1 MDSTP
6 RGMAR
11 RKRREL
17 RRAWQWQNWHR
28 PGSKE
33 TSRSCLFPW
42 GIHEAAQP
50 FQVAWF
56 SASDQTMCSKFSIS
70 CEMRAFSLG
79 NCLHHKDLLGFVN
92 SPWLVS
98 MPRGLRL

>member
-1 MDSTP
+1 LDT
-6 RGMAR
+6 
-11 RKRREL
+11 
-17 RRAWQWQNWHR
+17 
-28 PGSKE
+28 
-33 TSRSCLFPW
+33 W

-56 SASDQTMCSKFSIS
+56 SASDQTMCSKFSVS

-92 SPWLVS
+92 SPCVGHLIENWRLTRW
-98 MPRGLRL
+98 RGGNRMLNNNPESGTGTSAVEVPWGELKLS